1 MNNTR
6 RKLLQ
11 SIINKLNNCSLE
23 LESIKDEE
31 QEAFDNF
38 PEGLQVSERGEA
50 MENAIGEMESAISS
64 IEDAITSIE
73 TAME

>member
-11 SIINKLNNCSLE
+11 SILDKLNDCSSE
-23 LESIKDEE
+23 LENIRDEE
-31 QEAFDNF
+31 QDAFDNF

-50 MENAIGEMESAISS
+50 MENAISEMEDAISN
-64 IEDAITSIE
+64 IEDAISSIE

>member
-11 SIINKLNNCSLE
+11 SIINKLNDCSSE
-23 LESIKDEE
+23 LESVKDEE
-31 QEAFDNF
+31 QDAFDNF

-50 MENAIGEMESAISS
+50 MENAISEMENAISS
-64 IEDAITSIE
+64 IEDAISSIE
-73 TAME
+73 NAME

>member
-11 SIINKLNNCSLE
+11 SIINKLNDCSLE

>member
-11 SIINKLNNCSLE
+11 SIINKLNDCSLE

-50 MENAIGEMESAISS
+50 MENAISEMESAISS
-64 IEDAITSIE
+64 IEDANTSIE